1 MGSNRIGDSLRRYRQ
16 VLNLTQAELAV
27 MLDLTQVQV
36 SAIET
41 GRRVV
46 DGELLEDIALLLDLP
61 HLLEDA
67 EEWADE

>member
-1 MGSNRIGDSLRRYRQ
+1 
-16 VLNLTQAELAV
+16 